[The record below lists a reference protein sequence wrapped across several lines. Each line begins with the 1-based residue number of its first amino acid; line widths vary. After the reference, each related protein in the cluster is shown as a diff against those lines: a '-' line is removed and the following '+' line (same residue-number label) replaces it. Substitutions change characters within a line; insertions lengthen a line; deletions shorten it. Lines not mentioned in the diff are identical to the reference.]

1 MSPQKAFLS
10 LAKGVGLPRPPA
22 RILPLSQG
30 GAGGDLTEAGF
41 YSQLYIPAEDV
52 SVLAVGAGFHARP
65 PMLACLSWINKRE
78 MTGMTGRWDSARGT
92 KIIAFLLCLAVI
104 LGSAAAVALIKQH
117 YDQKIDSL
125 TRHIEALQ
133 RQIGSGSGGKAN
145 IYSLAY
151 TEGLSVPEIAEKAGA
166 SVVGIKITAQVK
178 GFSGWFGPQI
188 YEQVSEGSGIIY
200 NEEGYIITNY
210 HVVGSYASSES
221 GHIEVYLAD
230 GRSAAAKYIGGDQQN
245 DLAVIKIDL
254 DNLPVAE
261 FGSSSNLRPGE
272 FAMAIGNPLGME
284 LAGSVTVGVISGIER
299 KVEAENVADSLIQTD
314 AAINPGNSGGALVNG
329 RGQVIGI
336 NTIKIATT
344 EVEGIGFAIPI
355 DYALPIV
362 DSIIAYGYVKGR
374 PAIGI
379 RGTDINEMTARF
391 YNIPQ
396 GVLITDVVAGSA
408 AEKAGLQKNDIIT
421 AVDGTEVISM
431 SALKKIL
438 KQHRAGDEITITY
451 YRYQDGQTRSIK
463 LVLDESR

>member
-1 MSPQKAFLS
+1 
-10 LAKGVGLPRPPA
+10 
-22 RILPLSQG
+22 
-30 GAGGDLTEAGF
+30 
-41 YSQLYIPAEDV
+41 
-52 SVLAVGAGFHARP
+52 
-65 PMLACLSWINKRE
+65 
-78 MTGMTGRWDSARGT
+78 MTGRWNSARGT
-92 KIIAFLLCLAVI
+92 KIYAFLLCLVVI
-104 LGSAAAVALIKQH
+104 LGSAAAMALFKQH
-117 YDQKIDSL
+117 YDQKIDTL

-133 RQIGSGSGGKAN
+133 EQINSGGSGGKTATVYNLAN
-145 IYSLAY
+145 

-178 GFSGWFGPQI
+178 ETGWFGPQI
-188 YEQVSEGSGIIY
+188 YQQVSEGSGIIY

-210 HVVGSYASSES
+210 HVVGGYASSES

-272 FAMAIGNPLGME
+272 FAMAIGNPLGMD

-329 RGQVIGI
+329 RGEVIGI

-355 DYALPIV
+355 DYARPIV

-391 YNIPQ
+391 YDIPR

-408 AEKAGLQKNDIIT
+408 AARAGLQKNDIIT
-421 AVDGTEVISM
+421 AIDGSEVISM

-438 KQHRAGDEITITY
+438 KQHQAGDEITITY
-451 YRYQDGQTRSIK
+451 YHYQDGQSRTIK